1 MTARSEVREAWDR
14 VRMLPVLVAA
24 VLMFS
29 LVGAPY
35 ARACDC
41 KVLSFEEAVEQADL
55 IAEITIRAGEG
66 TDQSTEPVVYRA
78 AVERVW
84 KGEETREIQFST
96 SAHVASCGLGAIPI
110 GETLLVW
117 ASGADGSY
125 SSTWCALPADAED
138 DVRAQLT
145 REVGEPAD
153 LSDIPLEP
161 ISGQESDAPG
171 GGGSGNGG
179 SESPGSEGSGIGFE
193 TVALVLGGLAFL
205 GIGLAVLAA
214 IVVVAVVLLRGSR
227 GGPGASGR
235 NAGGSQR

>member
-14 VRMLPVLVAA
+14 VRMLLVLVAA

-117 ASGADGSY
+117 ASGSDGSY
-125 SSTWCALPADAED
+125 SSTWCALPSDAED

-145 REVGEPAD
+145 REIGEPAN
-153 LSDIPLEP
+153 LTDIPLEP
-161 ISGQESDAPG
+161 IEEPM
-171 GGGSGNGG
+171 
-179 SESPGSEGSGIGFE
+179 SPVV
-193 TVALVLGGLAFL
+193 TVGLVLGGLAAL
-205 GIGLAVLAA
+205 GIGLTVLAA
-214 IVVVAVVLLRGSR
+214 IVVVTVVLLRRPR
-227 GGPGASGR
+227 GGPGAGH
-235 NAGGSQR
+235 GHGQ

>member
-110 GETLLVW
+110 GATLLVW
-117 ASGADGSY
+117 ASGSDGSY
-125 SSTWCALPADAED
+125 SSTWCALPSDAED
-138 DVRAQLT
+138 DVCAQLT
-145 REVGEPAD
+145 REIGEPAD
-153 LSDIPLEP
+153 LTDIPLEP
-161 ISGQESDAPG
+161 IEEPM
-171 GGGSGNGG
+171 
-179 SESPGSEGSGIGFE
+179 SPVVTAG
-193 TVALVLGGLAFL
+193 LVLGGLAAL
-205 GIGLAVLAA
+205 GIGLTVLAA
-214 IVVVAVVLLRGSR
+214 IVVVTVVLLRRSR
-227 GGPGASGR
+227 GGPGAGH
-235 NAGGSQR
+235 GHGQ

>member
-84 KGEETREIQFST
+84 KGEESREIQFST

-117 ASGADGSY
+117 ASGSDGSY
-125 SSTWCALPADAED
+125 SSTWCALPSDAED

-145 REVGEPAD
+145 REIGEPAD
-153 LSDIPLEP
+153 LTDIPLEP
-161 ISGQESDAPG
+161 IEEPM
-171 GGGSGNGG
+171 
-179 SESPGSEGSGIGFE
+179 SPVV
-193 TVALVLGGLAFL
+193 TVGLVLGGLAAL
-205 GIGLAVLAA
+205 GIGLTVLAA
-214 IVVVAVVLLRGSR
+214 IVVVTVVLLRRPR
-227 GGPGASGR
+227 GGPGAGH
-235 NAGGSQR
+235 GHGQ

>member
-14 VRMLPVLVAA
+14 VRMLLVLVAA

-117 ASGADGSY
+117 ASGSDGSY
-125 SSTWCALPADAED
+125 SSTWCALPSDAED

-145 REVGEPAD
+145 REIGEPAD
-153 LSDIPLEP
+153 LTDIPLEP
-161 ISGQESDAPG
+161 IEEPM
-171 GGGSGNGG
+171 
-179 SESPGSEGSGIGFE
+179 SPVV
-193 TVALVLGGLAFL
+193 TVGLVLGGLAAL
-205 GIGLAVLAA
+205 GIGLTVLAA
-214 IVVVAVVLLRGSR
+214 IVVVTVVLLRRSR
-227 GGPGASGR
+227 GGPGAGH
-235 NAGGSQR
+235 GHGQ

>member
-14 VRMLPVLVAA
+14 VRMLLVLVAA

-41 KVLSFEEAVEQADL
+41 NVLSFEEAVEQADL
-55 IAEITIRAGEG
+55 IAEITIRSGEG

-110 GETLLVW
+110 GETLLAW
-117 ASGADGSY
+117 ASGSDGSY
-125 SSTWCALPADAED
+125 SSTWCALPSDAED

-153 LSDIPLEP
+153 LTDIPLEP
-161 ISGQESDAPG
+161 IEKPM
-171 GGGSGNGG
+171 
-179 SESPGSEGSGIGFE
+179 SPVA
-193 TVALVLGGLAFL
+193 TVGLVIGGLAAL
-205 GIGLAVLAA
+205 GIALTLLAA
-214 IVVVAVVLLRGSR
+214 IVVVTVVLLRRSR
-227 GGPGASGR
+227 GGPGAGH
-235 NAGGSQR
+235 GHGQ

>member
-14 VRMLPVLVAA
+14 VRMLLVLVAA

-117 ASGADGSY
+117 ASGSDGSY
-125 SSTWCALPADAED
+125 SSTWCALPSDAED

-145 REVGEPAD
+145 REIGEPAD
-153 LSDIPLEP
+153 LTDISLEP
-161 ISGQESDAPG
+161 IEEPM
-171 GGGSGNGG
+171 
-179 SESPGSEGSGIGFE
+179 SPVV
-193 TVALVLGGLAFL
+193 TVGLVLGGLAAL
-205 GIGLAVLAA
+205 GIGLTVLAA
-214 IVVVAVVLLRGSR
+214 IVVVTVVLLRRPR
-227 GGPGASGR
+227 GGPGAGH
-235 NAGGSQR
+235 GHGQ

>member
-1 MTARSEVREAWDR
+1 MTMGPVGARSEVREAWDR
-14 VRMLPVLVAA
+14 VRMLLVLVAA

-117 ASGADGSY
+117 ASGSDGSY
-125 SSTWCALPADAED
+125 SSTWCALPSDAED

-153 LSDIPLEP
+153 LTDIPLEP
-161 ISGQESDAPG
+161 IEEPM
-171 GGGSGNGG
+171 
-179 SESPGSEGSGIGFE
+179 SPVV
-193 TVALVLGGLAFL
+193 TVGLVLGGLAAL
-205 GIGLAVLAA
+205 GIALTVLAA
-214 IVVVAVVLLRGSR
+214 IVVVTVVLLRRSR
-227 GGPGASGR
+227 GGPGAGH
-235 NAGGSQR
+235 GHGQ

>member
-14 VRMLPVLVAA
+14 VRMLLVLVAA

-55 IAEITIRAGEG
+55 IAEITIRSGEG

-110 GETLLVW
+110 GETLLAW
-117 ASGADGSY
+117 ASGSDGSY
-125 SSTWCALPADAED
+125 SSTWCALPSDAED

-145 REVGEPAD
+145 REIGEPAD
-153 LSDIPLEP
+153 LTDIPLEP
-161 ISGQESDAPG
+161 IEEPV
-171 GGGSGNGG
+171 
-179 SESPGSEGSGIGFE
+179 SPVV
-193 TVALVLGGLAFL
+193 TVGLVIGGLAAL
-205 GIGLAVLAA
+205 GIGLTVLAA
-214 IVVVAVVLLRGSR
+214 IVVVTVVLLRRPR
-227 GGPGASGR
+227 GGPGAGH
-235 NAGGSQR
+235 GHGQ

>member
-14 VRMLPVLVAA
+14 VRMLLVLVAA

-55 IAEITIRAGEG
+55 IAEITIRSGEG

-117 ASGADGSY
+117 ASGSDGSY
-125 SSTWCALPADAED
+125 SSTWCALPSDAED

-145 REVGEPAD
+145 REIGEPAD
-153 LSDIPLEP
+153 LTDIPLEP
-161 ISGQESDAPG
+161 IEEPM
-171 GGGSGNGG
+171 
-179 SESPGSEGSGIGFE
+179 SPVV
-193 TVALVLGGLAFL
+193 TVGLVLGGLAAL
-205 GIGLAVLAA
+205 GIGLTVLAA
-214 IVVVAVVLLRGSR
+214 IVVVTVVLLRRPR
-227 GGPGASGR
+227 GGPGAGH
-235 NAGGSQR
+235 GHGQ

>member
-14 VRMLPVLVAA
+14 VRMLLVLVAA

-117 ASGADGSY
+117 ASGSDGSY
-125 SSTWCALPADAED
+125 SSTWCALPSDAED

-153 LSDIPLEP
+153 LTDIPLEP
-161 ISGQESDAPG
+161 IEEPM
-171 GGGSGNGG
+171 
-179 SESPGSEGSGIGFE
+179 SPVV
-193 TVALVLGGLAFL
+193 TVGLVIGGLAAL
-205 GIGLAVLAA
+205 GIGLTVLAA
-214 IVVVAVVLLRGSR
+214 IVVVTVVLLRRPR
-227 GGPGASGR
+227 GGPGAGH
-235 NAGGSQR
+235 GHGQ

>member
-55 IAEITIRAGEG
+55 IAEITIRSGEG

-117 ASGADGSY
+117 ASGSDGSY
-125 SSTWCALPADAED
+125 SSTWCALPSDAED

-145 REVGEPAD
+145 REIGEPAD
-153 LSDIPLEP
+153 LTDIPLEP
-161 ISGQESDAPG
+161 IEEPV
-171 GGGSGNGG
+171 
-179 SESPGSEGSGIGFE
+179 SPVV
-193 TVALVLGGLAFL
+193 TVGLVLGGLAAL
-205 GIGLAVLAA
+205 GIGLTVLAA
-214 IVVVAVVLLRGSR
+214 IAVVTVVLLRRSR
-227 GGPGASGR
+227 GGPGAGH
-235 NAGGSQR
+235 GHGQ

>member
-1 MTARSEVREAWDR
+1 MTTRAPVTARSEVREAWDR
-14 VRMLPVLVAA
+14 VRMLLVLVAA

-41 KVLSFEEAVEQADL
+41 KVLSFEEAVEHADL

-110 GETLLVW
+110 GEALLVW
-117 ASGADGSY
+117 ASGSDGSY
-125 SSTWCALPADAED
+125 SSTWCALPSDAED

-145 REVGEPAD
+145 REIGEPAD
-153 LSDIPLEP
+153 LTDIPLEP
-161 ISGQESDAPG
+161 IEEPM
-171 GGGSGNGG
+171 
-179 SESPGSEGSGIGFE
+179 SPVV
-193 TVALVLGGLAFL
+193 TVGLVLGGLAAL
-205 GIGLAVLAA
+205 GIGLTVLAA
-214 IVVVAVVLLRGSR
+214 IVVVTVVLLRRPR
-227 GGPGASGR
+227 GGPGAGH
-235 NAGGSQR
+235 GHGQ

>member
-14 VRMLPVLVAA
+14 VRMLLVLVAA

-55 IAEITIRAGEG
+55 IAEITIRSGEG

-117 ASGADGSY
+117 ASGSDGSY
-125 SSTWCALPADAED
+125 SSTWCALPSDAED

-145 REVGEPAD
+145 REIGEPAD
-153 LSDIPLEP
+153 LTDIPLEP
-161 ISGQESDAPG
+161 IEEPV
-171 GGGSGNGG
+171 
-179 SESPGSEGSGIGFE
+179 SPVV
-193 TVALVLGGLAFL
+193 TVGLVIGGLAAL
-205 GIGLAVLAA
+205 GIGLTVLAA
-214 IVVVAVVLLRGSR
+214 IVVVTVVLLRRSR
-227 GGPGASGR
+227 GGPGAGH
-235 NAGGSQR
+235 GHGQ

>member
-117 ASGADGSY
+117 ASGSDGSY
-125 SSTWCALPADAED
+125 SSTWCALPSDAED

-145 REVGEPAD
+145 REIGEPAD
-153 LSDIPLEP
+153 LTDIPLEP
-161 ISGQESDAPG
+161 IEEPM
-171 GGGSGNGG
+171 
-179 SESPGSEGSGIGFE
+179 SPVV
-193 TVALVLGGLAFL
+193 TVGLVLGGLAAL
-205 GIGLAVLAA
+205 GIGLTVLAA
-214 IVVVAVVLLRGSR
+214 IVVVTVVLLRRSR
-227 GGPGASGR
+227 GGPGAGH
-235 NAGGSQR
+235 GHGQ

>member
-117 ASGADGSY
+117 ASGSDGSY
-125 SSTWCALPADAED
+125 SSTWCALPSDAED

-145 REVGEPAD
+145 REIGEPAD
-153 LSDIPLEP
+153 LTDIPLEP
-161 ISGQESDAPG
+161 IEEPV
-171 GGGSGNGG
+171 
-179 SESPGSEGSGIGFE
+179 SPVV
-193 TVALVLGGLAFL
+193 TVGLVLGGLAAL
-205 GIGLAVLAA
+205 GIGLTVLAA
-214 IVVVAVVLLRGSR
+214 IVVVTVVLLRRPR
-227 GGPGASGR
+227 GGPGAGH
-235 NAGGSQR
+235 GHGQ

>member
-14 VRMLPVLVAA
+14 VRMLLVLVAA

-55 IAEITIRAGEG
+55 IAEITIRSGEG

-117 ASGADGSY
+117 ASGSDGSY
-125 SSTWCALPADAED
+125 SSTWCALPSDAED

-145 REVGEPAD
+145 REIGEPAD
-153 LSDIPLEP
+153 LTDIPLEP
-161 ISGQESDAPG
+161 IEEPV
-171 GGGSGNGG
+171 
-179 SESPGSEGSGIGFE
+179 SPVV
-193 TVALVLGGLAFL
+193 TVGLVIGGLAAL
-205 GIGLAVLAA
+205 GIGLTVLAA
-214 IVVVAVVLLRGSR
+214 IVVVTVVLLRRPR
-227 GGPGASGR
+227 GGPGAGH
-235 NAGGSQR
+235 GHGQ

>member
-14 VRMLPVLVAA
+14 VRMLLVLVAA

-110 GETLLVW
+110 GEALLVW
-117 ASGADGSY
+117 ASGSDGSY
-125 SSTWCALPADAED
+125 SSTWCALPSDAED

-145 REVGEPAD
+145 REIGEPAD
-153 LSDIPLEP
+153 LTDIPLEP
-161 ISGQESDAPG
+161 IEEPM
-171 GGGSGNGG
+171 
-179 SESPGSEGSGIGFE
+179 SPVV
-193 TVALVLGGLAFL
+193 TVGLVLGGLAAL
-205 GIGLAVLAA
+205 GIGLTVLAA
-214 IVVVAVVLLRGSR
+214 IVVVTVVLLRRSR
-227 GGPGASGR
+227 GGPGAGH
-235 NAGGSQR
+235 GHGQ

>member
-117 ASGADGSY
+117 ASGSDGSY
-125 SSTWCALPADAED
+125 SSTWCALPYDAED

-145 REVGEPAD
+145 REIGEPAD
-153 LSDIPLEP
+153 LTDIPLEP
-161 ISGQESDAPG
+161 IEEPM
-171 GGGSGNGG
+171 
-179 SESPGSEGSGIGFE
+179 SPVV
-193 TVALVLGGLAFL
+193 TVGLVLGGLAAL
-205 GIGLAVLAA
+205 GIGLTVLAA
-214 IVVVAVVLLRGSR
+214 IVVVTVVLLRRSR
-227 GGPGASGR
+227 GGPGAGH
-235 NAGGSQR
+235 GHGQ

>member
-14 VRMLPVLVAA
+14 VRMLLVLVAA

-41 KVLSFEEAVEQADL
+41 KVLSFEEAVEHADL

-110 GETLLVW
+110 GEALLVW
-117 ASGADGSY
+117 ASGSDGSY
-125 SSTWCALPADAED
+125 SSTWCALPSDAED

-145 REVGEPAD
+145 REIGEPAD
-153 LSDIPLEP
+153 LTDIPLEP
-161 ISGQESDAPG
+161 IEKPM
-171 GGGSGNGG
+171 
-179 SESPGSEGSGIGFE
+179 SPVA
-193 TVALVLGGLAFL
+193 TVGLVLGGLAAL
-205 GIGLAVLAA
+205 GIALTLLAA
-214 IVVVAVVLLRGSR
+214 TVVVTVVLLRRSR
-227 GGPGASGR
+227 GGPGAGH
-235 NAGGSQR
+235 GHGQ

>member
-55 IAEITIRAGEG
+55 IAEITIRSGEG

-117 ASGADGSY
+117 ASGSDGSY
-125 SSTWCALPADAED
+125 SSTWCALPSDAED

-145 REVGEPAD
+145 REIGEPAD
-153 LSDIPLEP
+153 LTDIPLEP
-161 ISGQESDAPG
+161 IEEPM
-171 GGGSGNGG
+171 
-179 SESPGSEGSGIGFE
+179 SPVV
-193 TVALVLGGLAFL
+193 TVGLVLGGLAAL
-205 GIGLAVLAA
+205 GIGLTVLAA
-214 IVVVAVVLLRGSR
+214 IVVVTVVLLRRSR
-227 GGPGASGR
+227 GGPGAGH
-235 NAGGSQR
+235 GHGQ

>member
-1 MTARSEVREAWDR
+1 MTARSEVQGAWDR

-55 IAEITIRAGEG
+55 IAEITIRSGEG

-117 ASGADGSY
+117 ASGSDGSY
-125 SSTWCALPADAED
+125 SSTWCALPSDAED

-145 REVGEPAD
+145 REIGEPAD
-153 LSDIPLEP
+153 LTDIPLEP
-161 ISGQESDAPG
+161 IEEPM
-171 GGGSGNGG
+171 
-179 SESPGSEGSGIGFE
+179 SPVV
-193 TVALVLGGLAFL
+193 TVGLVLGGLAAL
-205 GIGLAVLAA
+205 GIGLTVLAA
-214 IVVVAVVLLRGSR
+214 IVVVTVVLLRRPR
-227 GGPGASGR
+227 GGPGAGH
-235 NAGGSQR
+235 GHGQ

>member
-117 ASGADGSY
+117 ASGSDGSY
-125 SSTWCALPADAED
+125 SSTWCALPSDAED

-153 LSDIPLEP
+153 LTDIPLEP
-161 ISGQESDAPG
+161 IEEPM
-171 GGGSGNGG
+171 
-179 SESPGSEGSGIGFE
+179 SPVV
-193 TVALVLGGLAFL
+193 TVGLVLGGLAAL
-205 GIGLAVLAA
+205 GIGLTVLAA
-214 IVVVAVVLLRGSR
+214 IVVVTVVLLRRSR
-227 GGPGASGR
+227 GGPGAGH
-235 NAGGSQR
+235 GHGQ

>member
-14 VRMLPVLVAA
+14 VRMLLVLVAA

-55 IAEITIRAGEG
+55 IAEITIRSGEG

-117 ASGADGSY
+117 ASGSDGSY
-125 SSTWCALPADAED
+125 SSTWCALPSDAED

-153 LSDIPLEP
+153 LTDIPLEP
-161 ISGQESDAPG
+161 IEEPV
-171 GGGSGNGG
+171 
-179 SESPGSEGSGIGFE
+179 SPVV
-193 TVALVLGGLAFL
+193 TVGLVLGGLAAL
-205 GIGLAVLAA
+205 GIGLTVLAA
-214 IVVVAVVLLRGSR
+214 IVVVTVVLLRRSR
-227 GGPGASGR
+227 GGPGAGH
-235 NAGGSQR
+235 GHGQ

>member
-14 VRMLPVLVAA
+14 VRMLLVLVAA
-24 VLMFS
+24 VLTFS
-29 LVGAPY
+29 LVDAPY

-117 ASGADGSY
+117 ASGSDGSY
-125 SSTWCALPADAED
+125 SSTWCALPSDAED

-145 REVGEPAD
+145 REIGEPAD
-153 LSDIPLEP
+153 LTDIPLEP
-161 ISGQESDAPG
+161 IEEPM
-171 GGGSGNGG
+171 
-179 SESPGSEGSGIGFE
+179 SPVV
-193 TVALVLGGLAFL
+193 TVGLVLGGLAAL
-205 GIGLAVLAA
+205 GIGLTVLAA
-214 IVVVAVVLLRGSR
+214 IVVVTVVLLRRSR
-227 GGPGASGR
+227 GGPGAGH
-235 NAGGSQR
+235 GHGQ

>member
-14 VRMLPVLVAA
+14 VRMLLVLVAA

-55 IAEITIRAGEG
+55 IAEITIRSGEG

-117 ASGADGSY
+117 ASGSDGSY
-125 SSTWCALPADAED
+125 SSTWCALPSDAED

-145 REVGEPAD
+145 REIGEPAD
-153 LSDIPLEP
+153 LTDIPLEP
-161 ISGQESDAPG
+161 IEEPM
-171 GGGSGNGG
+171 
-179 SESPGSEGSGIGFE
+179 SPVV
-193 TVALVLGGLAFL
+193 TVGLVLGGLAAL
-205 GIGLAVLAA
+205 GIGLTVLAA
-214 IVVVAVVLLRGSR
+214 IVVVTVVLLRRSR
-227 GGPGASGR
+227 GGPGAGH
-235 NAGGSQR
+235 GHGQ

>member
-1 MTARSEVREAWDR
+1 M
-14 VRMLPVLVAA
+14 RMLPVLVAA

-55 IAEITIRAGEG
+55 IAEITIRSGEG

-117 ASGADGSY
+117 ASGSDGSY
-125 SSTWCALPADAED
+125 SSTWCALPSDAED

-145 REVGEPAD
+145 REIGEPAD
-153 LSDIPLEP
+153 LTDIPLEP
-161 ISGQESDAPG
+161 IEEPM
-171 GGGSGNGG
+171 
-179 SESPGSEGSGIGFE
+179 SPVV
-193 TVALVLGGLAFL
+193 TVGLVLGGLAAL
-205 GIGLAVLAA
+205 GIGLTVLAA
-214 IVVVAVVLLRGSR
+214 IVVVTVVLLRRPR
-227 GGPGASGR
+227 GGPGAGH
-235 NAGGSQR
+235 GHGQ

>member
-1 MTARSEVREAWDR
+1 MTTRAPVTARSEVREAWDR
-14 VRMLPVLVAA
+14 VRMLLVLVAA

-55 IAEITIRAGEG
+55 IAEITIRSGEG

-117 ASGADGSY
+117 ASGSDGSY
-125 SSTWCALPADAED
+125 SSTWCALPSDAED

-153 LSDIPLEP
+153 LTDIPLEP
-161 ISGQESDAPG
+161 IEEPV
-171 GGGSGNGG
+171 
-179 SESPGSEGSGIGFE
+179 SPVV
-193 TVALVLGGLAFL
+193 TVGLVLGGLAAL
-205 GIGLAVLAA
+205 GIGLTVLAA
-214 IVVVAVVLLRGSR
+214 IVVVTVVLLRRSR
-227 GGPGASGR
+227 GGPGAGH
-235 NAGGSQR
+235 GHGQ

>member
-55 IAEITIRAGEG
+55 IAEITIRSGEG

-117 ASGADGSY
+117 ASGSDGSY
-125 SSTWCALPADAED
+125 SSTWCALPSDAED

-145 REVGEPAD
+145 REIGEPAD
-153 LSDIPLEP
+153 LTDIPLEP
-161 ISGQESDAPG
+161 IEEPM
-171 GGGSGNGG
+171 
-179 SESPGSEGSGIGFE
+179 SPVV
-193 TVALVLGGLAFL
+193 TVGLVLGGLAAL
-205 GIGLAVLAA
+205 GIGLTVLAA
-214 IVVVAVVLLRGSR
+214 IVVVTVVLLRRPR
-227 GGPGASGR
+227 GGPGAGH
-235 NAGGSQR
+235 GHGQ

>member
-1 MTARSEVREAWDR
+1 
-14 VRMLPVLVAA
+14 MLLVLVAA

-117 ASGADGSY
+117 ASGSDGSY
-125 SSTWCALPADAED
+125 SSTWCALPSDAED

-145 REVGEPAD
+145 REIGEPAD
-153 LSDIPLEP
+153 LTDIPLEP
-161 ISGQESDAPG
+161 IEEPM
-171 GGGSGNGG
+171 
-179 SESPGSEGSGIGFE
+179 SPVV
-193 TVALVLGGLAFL
+193 TVGLVLGGLAAL
-205 GIGLAVLAA
+205 GIGLTVLAA
-214 IVVVAVVLLRGSR
+214 IVVVTVVLLRRPR
-227 GGPGASGR
+227 GGPGAGH
-235 NAGGSQR
+235 GHGQ

>member
-14 VRMLPVLVAA
+14 VRMLLVLVAA

-41 KVLSFEEAVEQADL
+41 KVLSFEEAVEHADL

-110 GETLLVW
+110 GEALLVW
-117 ASGADGSY
+117 ASGSDGSY
-125 SSTWCALPADAED
+125 SSTWCALPSDAED

-145 REVGEPAD
+145 REIGEPAD
-153 LSDIPLEP
+153 LTDIPLEP
-161 ISGQESDAPG
+161 IEEPM
-171 GGGSGNGG
+171 
-179 SESPGSEGSGIGFE
+179 SPVV
-193 TVALVLGGLAFL
+193 TVGLVLGGLAAL
-205 GIGLAVLAA
+205 GIGLTVLAA
-214 IVVVAVVLLRGSR
+214 IVVVTVVLLRRPR
-227 GGPGASGR
+227 GGPGAGH
-235 NAGGSQR
+235 GHGQ

>member
-14 VRMLPVLVAA
+14 VRMLLVLVAA

-117 ASGADGSY
+117 ASGSDGSY
-125 SSTWCALPADAED
+125 SSTWCALPSDAED

-145 REVGEPAD
+145 REIGEPAD
-153 LSDIPLEP
+153 LTDIPLEP
-161 ISGQESDAPG
+161 IEEPM
-171 GGGSGNGG
+171 
-179 SESPGSEGSGIGFE
+179 SPVV
-193 TVALVLGGLAFL
+193 TVGLVLGGLAAL
-205 GIGLAVLAA
+205 GIGLTVLAA
-214 IVVVAVVLLRGSR
+214 IVVVTVVLLRRPR
-227 GGPGASGR
+227 GGPGAGH
-235 NAGGSQR
+235 GHGQ

>member
-117 ASGADGSY
+117 ASGSDGSY
-125 SSTWCALPADAED
+125 SSTWCALPSDAED

-145 REVGEPAD
+145 REIGEPAN
-153 LSDIPLEP
+153 LTDIPLEP
-161 ISGQESDAPG
+161 IEEPM
-171 GGGSGNGG
+171 
-179 SESPGSEGSGIGFE
+179 SPVV
-193 TVALVLGGLAFL
+193 TVGLVLGGLAAL
-205 GIGLAVLAA
+205 GIGLTVLAA
-214 IVVVAVVLLRGSR
+214 IVVVTVVLLRRSR
-227 GGPGASGR
+227 GGPGAGH
-235 NAGGSQR
+235 GHGQ

>member
-14 VRMLPVLVAA
+14 VRMLLVLVAA

-117 ASGADGSY
+117 ASGSDGSY
-125 SSTWCALPADAED
+125 SSTWCALPSDAED

-145 REVGEPAD
+145 REIGEPAD
-153 LSDIPLEP
+153 LTDIPLEP
-161 ISGQESDAPG
+161 IEEPM
-171 GGGSGNGG
+171 
-179 SESPGSEGSGIGFE
+179 SPVV
-193 TVALVLGGLAFL
+193 TVGLVLGGLAAL
-205 GIGLAVLAA
+205 GIGLTVLAA
-214 IVVVAVVLLRGSR
+214 IVMVTVVLLRRPR
-227 GGPGASGR
+227 GGPGAGH
-235 NAGGSQR
+235 GHGQ

>member
-1 MTARSEVREAWDR
+1 
-14 VRMLPVLVAA
+14 MLLVLVAA

-117 ASGADGSY
+117 ASGSDGSY
-125 SSTWCALPADAED
+125 SSTWCALPSDAED

-145 REVGEPAD
+145 REIGEPAD
-153 LSDIPLEP
+153 LTDIPLEP
-161 ISGQESDAPG
+161 IEEPM
-171 GGGSGNGG
+171 
-179 SESPGSEGSGIGFE
+179 SPVV
-193 TVALVLGGLAFL
+193 TVGLVLGGLAAL
-205 GIGLAVLAA
+205 GIGLTVLAA
-214 IVVVAVVLLRGSR
+214 IVVVTVVLLRRSR
-227 GGPGASGR
+227 GGPGAGH
-235 NAGGSQR
+235 GHGQ

>member
-1 MTARSEVREAWDR
+1 
-14 VRMLPVLVAA
+14 MLPVLVAA

-55 IAEITIRAGEG
+55 IAEITIRSGEG

-117 ASGADGSY
+117 ASGSDGSY
-125 SSTWCALPADAED
+125 SSTWCALPSDAED

-145 REVGEPAD
+145 REIGEPAD
-153 LSDIPLEP
+153 LTDIPLEP
-161 ISGQESDAPG
+161 IEEPM
-171 GGGSGNGG
+171 
-179 SESPGSEGSGIGFE
+179 SPVV
-193 TVALVLGGLAFL
+193 TVGLVLGGLAAL
-205 GIGLAVLAA
+205 GIGLTVLAA
-214 IVVVAVVLLRGSR
+214 IVVVTVVLLRRPR
-227 GGPGASGR
+227 GGPGAGH
-235 NAGGSQR
+235 GHGQ

>member
-55 IAEITIRAGEG
+55 IAEITIRSGEG

-117 ASGADGSY
+117 ASGSDGSY
-125 SSTWCALPADAED
+125 SSTWCALPSDAED

-153 LSDIPLEP
+153 LTDIPLEP
-161 ISGQESDAPG
+161 IEEPM
-171 GGGSGNGG
+171 
-179 SESPGSEGSGIGFE
+179 SPVV
-193 TVALVLGGLAFL
+193 TVGLVLGGLAAL
-205 GIGLAVLAA
+205 GIALTLLAA
-214 IVVVAVVLLRGSR
+214 IVVVTVVLLRRSR
-227 GGPGASGR
+227 GGPGAGH
-235 NAGGSQR
+235 GHGQ

>member
-78 AVERVW
+78 ALERVW

-117 ASGADGSY
+117 ASGSDGSY
-125 SSTWCALPADAED
+125 SSTWCALPSDAED

-145 REVGEPAD
+145 REIGEPAD
-153 LSDIPLEP
+153 LTDIPLEP
-161 ISGQESDAPG
+161 IEEPM
-171 GGGSGNGG
+171 
-179 SESPGSEGSGIGFE
+179 SPVV
-193 TVALVLGGLAFL
+193 TVGLVLGGLAAL
-205 GIGLAVLAA
+205 GIGLTVLAA
-214 IVVVAVVLLRGSR
+214 IVVVTVVLLRRSR
-227 GGPGASGR
+227 GGPGAGH
-235 NAGGSQR
+235 GHGQ

>member
-1 MTARSEVREAWDR
+1 MTTTAPMTARGRIESARHR
-14 VRMLPVLVAA
+14 VRMLLVLVAA

-117 ASGADGSY
+117 ASGSDGSY
-125 SSTWCALPADAED
+125 SSTWCALPSDAED

-145 REVGEPAD
+145 REIGEPAD
-153 LSDIPLEP
+153 LTDIPLEP
-161 ISGQESDAPG
+161 IEEPM
-171 GGGSGNGG
+171 
-179 SESPGSEGSGIGFE
+179 SPVV
-193 TVALVLGGLAFL
+193 TVGLVLGGLAAL
-205 GIGLAVLAA
+205 GIGLTVLAA
-214 IVVVAVVLLRGSR
+214 IVVVTVVLLRRPR
-227 GGPGASGR
+227 GGPGAGH
-235 NAGGSQR
+235 GHGQ